1 MVDPEIIEDIY
12 YSLQGVVISEARVP
26 WVTDLFWEGSP
37 CDRAYSEMLHAYDRL
52 RNKLGVQDED
62 ADVET
67 IINSLM
73 EIQRILGCEMFR
85 CGVKYARQQA
95 GEQA

>member
-1 MVDPEIIEDIY
+1 MVDPEKIEDIY

-52 RNKLGVQDED
+52 RNKLGNKRKQGPAMMAGPFDRHTVQQPLRLCHHSQC
-62 ADVET
+62 
-67 IINSLM
+67 N
-73 EIQRILGCEMFR
+73 
-85 CGVKYARQQA
+85 
-95 GEQA
+95 